1 MTNISKRE
9 FEGHER
15 PVLDVHRNSYRA
27 RIYKCC
33 MSCDHKGIN
42 SLGKRICEVHKKFVD
57 KYDVC
62 PKWVLAIGLERA
74 GAGGGE
80 VDVHCYERFLSKRN
94 EEGKQ
99 EAGIH
104 QQ

>member
-1 MTNISKRE
+1 
-9 FEGHER
+9 
-15 PVLDVHRNSYRA
+15 
-27 RIYKCC
+27 

-42 SLGKRICEVHKKFVD
+42 SLGKRVCEVQNKVVE

-62 PKWVLAIGLERA
+62 SKWVLAIGLERA

-80 VDVHCYERFLSKRN
+80 VDVQCYERFLSKRN